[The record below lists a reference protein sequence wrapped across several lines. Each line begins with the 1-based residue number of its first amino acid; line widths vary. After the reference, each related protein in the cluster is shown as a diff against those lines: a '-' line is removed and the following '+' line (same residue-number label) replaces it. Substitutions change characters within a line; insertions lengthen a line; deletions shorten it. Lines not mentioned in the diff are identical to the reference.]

1 MFRVMQSAGEAGG
14 MTLVHAENGIAIQQM
29 IENLVAAG
37 KIEPK
42 YHAQS
47 RPPVM
52 QADGVARALRVGEV
66 AKAPVFIVHVSCEAA
81 MNEIVRS
88 RDEGNASFG
97 ETCTQY
103 LFLDETC
110 YDKPNFEGAK
120 YVFTPP
126 LVGEGEHRAAVEGS
140 EARLPAGSLDRPLPL
155 QFQGP
160 ERARPRGFP
169 QDPQRRAGRR
179 GSAVAGLRR
188 RDEARV
194 LAEQMGRHL
203 LDRVGEDVRHVPE
216 EGHDRRRLRCGHRHL
231 RSRTSS
237 ARISAKTHH
246 MNCDYSLFE
255 GWRIKGKPE
264 TVLSRGKVIIE
275 NNQYKG
281 KPGEGKF
288 LKRGQCA
295 TA

>member
-1 MFRVMQSAGEAGG
+1 MSPQVVAVHSYHLAVTEYEAKHAPEFKKVVDRGISTFKIFLAYPGVFMIDDTTMFRVMQSAGQAGG
-14 MTLVHAENGIAIQQM
+14 MTLVHAENGIAISQM
-29 IENLVAAG
+29 IDNLVAAG
-37 KIEPK
+37 KLEPK

-126 LVGEGEHRAAVEGS
+126 LV
-140 EARLPAGSLDRPLPL
+140 
-155 QFQGP
+155 
-160 ERARPRGFP
+160 
-169 QDPQRRAGRR
+169 
-179 GSAVAGLRR
+179 
-188 RDEARV
+188 
-194 LAEQMGRHL
+194 
-203 LDRVGEDVRHVPE
+203 
-216 EGHDRRRLRCGHRHL
+216 
-231 RSRTSS
+231 
-237 ARISAKTHH
+237 AK
-246 MNCDYSLFE
+246 
-255 GWRIKGKPE
+255 
-264 TVLSRGKVIIE
+264 
-275 NNQYKG
+275 
-281 KPGEGKF
+281 
-288 LKRGQCA
+288 
-295 TA
+295 